1 MTVES
6 IFSFLP
12 SYLSI
17 ISLAKGKISKSVSF
31 FFSHIGPKRCWPI
44 RFQDFISNISLEQ
57 SDYIVYFFTCWYW
70 KLRFDRKIL
79 WWLQPPRWIN
89 ELSWFYACS
98 YMVSEKLKVIL
109 GAHMVKYDFEHLGPG
124 TLKSAMP

>member
-1 MTVES
+1 MTMES

-17 ISLAKGKISKSVSF
+17 ISLAKGKISTSVSF
-31 FFSHIGPKRCWPI
+31 FLSHIGPKRCWPI

-89 ELSWFYACS
+89 ELSWFYAYS

-109 GAHMVKYDFEHLGPG
+109 GVHMVKYDFGHLGPG
-124 TLKSAMP
+124 TLKSVMP